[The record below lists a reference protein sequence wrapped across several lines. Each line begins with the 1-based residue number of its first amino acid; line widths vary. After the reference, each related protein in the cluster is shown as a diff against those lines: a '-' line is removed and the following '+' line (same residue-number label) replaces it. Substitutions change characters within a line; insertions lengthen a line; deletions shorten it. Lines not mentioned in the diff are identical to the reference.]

1 MAEGKMREFP
11 AYYKDKDTE
20 FPAYRMFLIGRSVV
34 FVIAAAVL
42 AAVLI
47 PNIGQ
52 YTINFLL
59 LGFTLI
65 AFLGQIR
72 IDNTLLRT
80 GQFLVEDG
88 EALYTVI
95 GILNLGFG
103 KKHHNSERRVTV
115 YRYSYIY
122 GVKKI
127 TRYPFG
133 VGLRLRVYTA
143 TGKELDTGKKILKE
157 PGALKRLLME
167 KGKKRT
173 VLFRLEHN
181 LTPSEEE
188 RLLNYLERLS

>member
-1 MAEGKMREFP
+1 MMEKENTREFP

-34 FVIAAAVL
+34 FVIAASVL
-42 AAVLI
+42 AASLI

-80 GQFLVEDG
+80 GQFLAEDG
-88 EALYTVI
+88 EALYAVI

-103 KKHHNSERRVTV
+103 RKHHNSERRVTA

-127 TRYPFG
+127 SRYPFG
-133 VGLRLRVYTA
+133 IGLRLKVYTA
-143 TGKELDTGKKILKE
+143 TSKELDTGKKILKE
-157 PGALKRLLME
+157 PGELKRLLME

-181 LTPSEEE
+181 LRPSEEE
-188 RLLNYLERLS
+188 RLLKYLNSL